1 MRTHKPV
8 PRNSREIAGPAISGI
23 LTVYRAEPLTGQ
35 LLKPWEDVIMGKKLL
50 IGLFALSLGSIA
62 GCKSFYG
69 DVITTTIGKEGGK
82 VRFSTYERFHVCPR
96 CIKEKG
102 LVGSLEI
109 ADVNV
114 AYQRGLEAQANC
126 VAEHFNGLLDQV
138 EHKTGF
144 HIPCG
149 TKFYLF
155 RVDQIPQNID
165 GQLNAD
171 VNEIGFPLFVKAE
184 DESCQT
190 IFAQNAAYPG
200 LIVHELAEFSLILPK
215 KSGNVLP
222 DAQGRFFLLPI
233 NVCKYTRWF
242 REGFAEYA
250 GYTAWQGASRDNDLP
265 LPSTFGS
272 QGYTIPW
279 LREHPFSSL
288 SNVGKKLF
296 SWHQFSGR
304 ELDRDY
310 YNAALGLFLLIGR
323 RFGQDA
329 VSRIMSNVSKQKYL
343 DGADLIKVVN
353 KTLNTNIVQLAD
365 DFHFPRTGLKLTPL
379 TPASIKNEGVDV
391 QQGLLVTGVDPNSPA
406 DTAGIKNKDVILQA
420 AGKKVGNNLDFEL
433 AIFEVMD
440 QEVAELSI
448 WRKDKGEFIVTV
460 PLARKR

>member
-1 MRTHKPV
+1 MLV
-8 PRNSREIAGPAISGI
+8 PRGSKEIAHPGISGI
-23 LTVYRAEPLTGQ
+23 LNVHKAETLAGR

-62 GCKSFYG
+62 GCNSLYG
-69 DVITTTIGKEGGK
+69 DVIAKAISKEGGK
-82 VRFSTYERFHVCPR
+82 LHFSTYERFHVCPQ

-144 HIPCG
+144 RISCR

-165 GQLNAD
+165 VQLKAD
-171 VNEIGFPLFVKAE
+171 VNDLEFPLFVKAE
-184 DESCQT
+184 DESCRT
-190 IFAQNAAYPG
+190 IFAQNAAYPCA
-200 LIVHELAEFSLILPK
+200 IVHELAEFSLILPK
-215 KSGNVLP
+215 ESGNVLP
-222 DAQGRFFLLPI
+222 DVQGRLFLLPI

-242 REGFAEYA
+242 REGFADYA
-250 GYTAWQGASRDNDLP
+250 GYTAWQTALRDNNLP
-265 LPSTFGS
+265 SPSTFSS
-272 QGYTIPW
+272 QGYTIPN
-279 LREHPFSSL
+279 LHEHPFSSL

-296 SWHQFSGR
+296 SWHQYSGTK
-304 ELDRDY
+304 LDRDY
-310 YNAALGLFLLIGR
+310 YSAALGLFLVIQQ

-329 VSRIMSNVSKQKYL
+329 VSRIMLNVSKQKYL

-353 KTLNTNIVQLAD
+353 KTLNTNIVQLPD

-379 TPASIKNEGVDV
+379 TPASIKNEGVGV
-391 QQGLLVTGVDPNSPA
+391 EQGLLVTGVDPNSPA
-406 DTAGIKNKDVILQA
+406 DTAGIKNKDVILQV

-440 QEVAELSI
+440 QEAAELAL
-448 WRKDKGEFIVTV
+448 WRKDKGEFIVTL
-460 PLARKR
+460 PLTRGR